1 MHVLLN
7 HSSNFIKQYLYYF
20 WIFLTDWNK
29 TGFFLFKTKYAYCTR
44 VAELGMM
51 QRLKFVWTKTNAW
64 GNFIATNLRTK
75 FCSLRGPLSSTVFL
89 IAQLQS
95 KHTWSA
101 VPKCSERK
109 VRNVKWVFF
118 CNYLFC
124 LFVLKTA
131 LINSSFHW
139 FYCKLIKAFFFF
151 FCKKANS

>member
-1 MHVLLN
+1 
-7 HSSNFIKQYLYYF
+7 
-20 WIFLTDWNK
+20 
-29 TGFFLFKTKYAYCTR
+29 
-44 VAELGMM
+44 M

-151 FCKKANS
+151 VRKQIHRHSAGEMAPQEEKIQSDQLSLLVFNYLEHVRVIQFLHLNENG